1 MLLARLRSG
10 DEDAAWQLVDE
21 YGPHVMAVVRRRLNR
36 QIRVRLDSQDLAQA
50 VWKSFFFDIASLTDI
65 RSPEELI
72 RLLVGMTQNKVNDA
86 YRRNLYTAYNGAVR
100 ERRLALEDSQDEG
113 LASAEGTPSQ
123 FAIMRERWQKLLT
136 GAPPLARKILRRRM
150 KGETYEAIAAELDI
164 SPRTAQRLVA
174 DLWDEHS
181 HDKA

>member
-1 MLLARLRSG
+1 MLLVRLRSG
-10 DEDAAWQLVDE
+10 DEDAAWQLVCE

-72 RLLVGMTQNKVNDA
+72 RLLVGMTQNKLNDA

-100 ERRLALEDSQDEG
+100 ERRLALEGSQDDR

-136 GAPPLARKILRRRM
+136 GASPLARKILRRRM
-150 KGETYEAIAAELDI
+150 KGETYEAIAAELGI

-174 DLWDEHS
+174 DLWGENS
-181 HDKA
+181 HDKD